1 MLASI
6 AVGEVSSNVNSY
18 NTSIKNSYKGGI
30 CTCKRADSAFFVFG
44 ENSMKKS
51 FLILTAVFCCLLPL
65 YAKKAVMPE
74 WVQNY
79 RTVFPNSEYLAQRGI
94 GDSAEKAR
102 TDATA
107 ALSRYFKTS
116 VNANLSTTMTSVTAA
131 NSAEEKTLVVDDV
144 NVQSEVELFA
154 LEYTEP
160 FYYKAEKKWYCVVY
174 MNRNDAWQQYKPQI
188 EIKKNSFNGLY
199 SNLEAEKDYFEK
211 AKMCGKVWQS
221 ATELLEKLEY
231 GRIINP
237 IEEASYQGERDK
249 ISKVPVIFEESKQNC
264 SIYIQTQNDYN
275 RLAESA
281 VSSALADCGL
291 NVSKNI
297 EQSNYIAEVLIELNA
312 SGSEPVS
319 VKPGL
324 ELKIQN
330 KEEKTVYSCEVQA
343 VEKSVAYTLENAQK
357 KAFPKLAKEIEE
369 AVKKDLSGF
378 LKL

>member
-1 MLASI
+1 
-6 AVGEVSSNVNSY
+6 
-18 NTSIKNSYKGGI
+18 
-30 CTCKRADSAFFVFG
+30 
-44 ENSMKKS
+44 MKKHFFS
-51 FLILTAVFCCLLPL
+51 LLVFVCLLPL

-79 RTVFPNSEYLAQRGI
+79 RTVFPNSEYLAQRGS

-116 VNANLSTTMTSVTAA
+116 VNANLSTTMTSVTVAS
-131 NSAEEKTLVVDDV
+131 SAEEKTLVVDDV
-144 NVQSEVELFA
+144 NVQSQVELFV

-160 FYYKAEKKWYCVVY
+160 FYYKAEKKWYCVVF

-188 EIKKNSFNGLY
+188 KIKKNSFCGLY
-199 SNLEAEKDYFEK
+199 ANLEAEKDYFEK
-211 AKMCGKVWQS
+211 AKMCGKVWRS

-237 IEEASYQGERDK
+237 QEEAAYQDERDK

-264 SIYIQTQNDYN
+264 SIYIQTENDYN

-281 VSSALADCGL
+281 VSSAFADCGL

-297 EQSNYIAEVLIELNA
+297 EQANYIAEVLIELNV

-343 VEKSVAYTLENAQK
+343 AEKSVAYTLENAQK
-357 KAFPKLAKEIEE
+357 KAFPKLAKETEE

>member
-1 MLASI
+1 
-6 AVGEVSSNVNSY
+6 
-18 NTSIKNSYKGGI
+18 
-30 CTCKRADSAFFVFG
+30 
-44 ENSMKKS
+44 MKKHFFS
-51 FLILTAVFCCLLPL
+51 LLAFVCLVPL

-79 RTVFPNSEYLAQRGI
+79 RTVFPASEYLAQRGS
-94 GDSAEKAR
+94 GDTVEKSK

-116 VNANLSTTMTSVTAA
+116 VNANLSTTMTSVTTE

-144 NVQSEVELFA
+144 NVQSQVELFA

-188 EIKKNSFNGLY
+188 EIKKNSFCGLY
-199 SNLEAEKDYFEK
+199 ANLEAEKDFFEK

-237 IEEASYQGERDK
+237 NEEAAYQDERDK
-249 ISKVPVIFEESKQNC
+249 ISEVLVIFEESKQNC
-264 SIYIQTQNDYN
+264 SIYIQTENDYN
-275 RLAESA
+275 RLVESA
-281 VSSALADCGL
+281 VSSAFADCGMK
-291 NVSKNI
+291 VSKNI
-297 EQSNYIAEVLIELNA
+297 EQANYIAEVLIELNA

-330 KEEKTVYSCEVQA
+330 KEEKTVYSCEVQSA
-343 VEKSVAYTLENAQK
+343 EKSVAYTLENAQK
-357 KAFPKLAKEIEE
+357 KAFPKLAKETEE
-369 AVKKDLSGF
+369 TVKKDLSSF

>member
-1 MLASI
+1 M
-6 AVGEVSSNVNSY
+6 
-18 NTSIKNSYKGGI
+18 
-30 CTCKRADSAFFVFG
+30 
-44 ENSMKKS
+44 
-51 FLILTAVFCCLLPL
+51 
-65 YAKKAVMPE
+65 
-74 WVQNY
+74 
-79 RTVFPNSEYLAQRGI
+79 
-94 GDSAEKAR
+94 
-102 TDATA
+102 
-107 ALSRYFKTS
+107 
-116 VNANLSTTMTSVTAA
+116 
-131 NSAEEKTLVVDDV
+131 DDV
-144 NVQSEVELFA
+144 NVQSQVELFA

-160 FYYKAEKKWYCVVY
+160 FYYKAEKKWYCVVF

-211 AKMCGKVWQS
+211 ARMCGKVWQS

-237 IEEASYQGERDK
+237 QEEAAYQDERDK
-249 ISKVPVIFEESKQNC
+249 ISRVPVLFEESKQNC
-264 SIYIQTQNDYN
+264 SIYIQTENDYN

-297 EQSNYIAEVLIELNA
+297 EQANCIAEVLIELNV
-312 SGSEPVS
+312 SGREPVS

-343 VEKSVAYTLENAQK
+343 AEKSVAYTLENAQK
-357 KAFPKLAKEIEE
+357 KAFPKLAKETEE

>member
-1 MLASI
+1 M
-6 AVGEVSSNVNSY
+6 
-18 NTSIKNSYKGGI
+18 
-30 CTCKRADSAFFVFG
+30 RADSAFFVFG
-44 ENSMKKS
+44 ENPMKKF

-65 YAKKAVMPE
+65 FAKKAAMPQ

-79 RTVFPNSEYLAQRGI
+79 RTVFPASEYLAQRGS
-94 GDSAEKAR
+94 GDSAEKSK

-160 FYYKAEKKWYCVVY
+160 FYYKEEKKWYCVVY
-174 MNRNDAWQQYKPQI
+174 MNRSDAWQQYKPQI

-199 SNLEAEKDYFEK
+199 KNLENEPDCFSK
-211 AKMCGKVWQS
+211 AGMCGKVWQS

-237 IEEASYQGERDK
+237 KEEAAYQDERDK
-249 ISKVPVIFEESKQNC
+249 IAQIPVIFEESRQKC
-264 SIYIQTQNDYN
+264 SIYIQTENDYG
-275 RLAESA
+275 RLAESG
-281 VSSALADCGL
+281 VSSAFSGCGMK
-291 NVSKNI
+291 VVKKI
-297 EQSNYIAEVLIELNA
+297 EQANYIAEVLIELNA

-330 KEEKTVYSCEVQA
+330 KEEKTVYSCEIQIA
-343 VEKSVAYTLENAQK
+343 EKSVAYTLENAQK
-357 KAFPKLAKEIEE
+357 KAFPKLAKETEE

>member
-1 MLASI
+1 
-6 AVGEVSSNVNSY
+6 
-18 NTSIKNSYKGGI
+18 
-30 CTCKRADSAFFVFG
+30 
-44 ENSMKKS
+44 MKKS
-51 FLILTAVFCCLLPL
+51 FLILTAAFCCLLPL
-65 YAKKAVMPE
+65 FAKKAAMPQ
-74 WVQNY
+74 WIQNY
-79 RTVFPNSEYLAQRGI
+79 RTVYPNSEYLAQRGS
-94 GDSAEKAR
+94 GDTAEKAR

-199 SNLEAEKDYFEK
+199 KNLENEPDCFSK
-211 AKMCGKVWQS
+211 AGMCGKVWRS

-237 IEEASYQGERDK
+237 KKEAAYQDERDK
-249 ISKVPVIFEESKQNC
+249 ISKVPVIFEESRQNC
-264 SIYIQTQNDYN
+264 SIYIQTQNDYD

-281 VSSALADCGL
+281 VSSAFKDCGL

-297 EQSNYIAEVLIELNA
+297 EQANYIAEVLIELNV
-312 SGSEPVS
+312 SGGEPVS

-343 VEKSVAYTLENAQK
+343 AEKSIAYTLENAQK
-357 KAFPKLAKEIEE
+357 KAFPKLAEETEE

>member
-1 MLASI
+1 M
-6 AVGEVSSNVNSY
+6 
-18 NTSIKNSYKGGI
+18 
-30 CTCKRADSAFFVFG
+30 RAEPVFFVFG
-44 ENSMKKS
+44 ENPMKKS
-51 FLILTAVFCCLLPL
+51 FLILTAVLCCLVPL
-65 YAKKAVMPE
+65 YAKKAAMPQ
-74 WVQNY
+74 WIQNY
-79 RTVFPNSEYLAQRGI
+79 RTVYPNSEYLAQRGS
-94 GDSAEKAR
+94 GDSAEKAK

-116 VNANLSTTMTSVTAA
+116 VNANLSTTMTSVTSE
-131 NSAEEKTLVVDDV
+131 NSVEEKTLIVDDV
-144 NVQSEVELFA
+144 NVQSQVELFA

-174 MNRNDAWQQYKPQI
+174 MNRNDAWRQYKPQI

-199 SNLEAEKDYFEK
+199 KNLEAEKDYFEK
-211 AKMCGKVWQS
+211 TRMCGKVWQS

-237 IEEASYQGERDK
+237 NEEAAYQGERDK

-297 EQSNYIAEVLIELNA
+297 EQANYIAEVLVELNV

-330 KEEKTVYSCEVQA
+330 KEEKTVYSCEVQSA
-343 VEKSVAYTLENAQK
+343 EKSVAYTLENAQK

-378 LKL
+378 FKL

>member
-1 MLASI
+1 MA
-6 AVGEVSSNVNSY
+6 A
-18 NTSIKNSYKGGI
+18 
-30 CTCKRADSAFFVFG
+30 
-44 ENSMKKS
+44 
-51 FLILTAVFCCLLPL
+51 FCCLVPL
-65 YAKKAVMPE
+65 FAKKAAMPQ
-74 WVQNY
+74 WIQNY
-79 RTVFPNSEYLAQRGI
+79 RTVYPNSEYLAQRGS
-94 GDSAEKAR
+94 GDTAEKAR

-116 VNANLSTTMTSVTAA
+116 VNANLSTTMTSVIAA

-199 SNLEAEKDYFEK
+199 KNLENEPDCFSK
-211 AKMCGKVWQS
+211 ARMCGKVWRS

-237 IEEASYQGERDK
+237 KEEAAYQDERDK
-249 ISKVPVIFEESKQNC
+249 ISKVPVIFLESRQNC
-264 SIYIQTQNDYN
+264 SIYIQTQNDYD

-281 VSSALADCGL
+281 VSSAFKDCGL
-291 NVSKNI
+291 KVSKNI
-297 EQSNYIAEVLIELNA
+297 EQANYIAEVLIELNV

-324 ELKIQN
+324 EVKIQN
-330 KEEKTVYSCEVQA
+330 KEKKTVYSCEIQA
-343 VEKSVAYTLENAQK
+343 AEKSVAYSLENAQK
-357 KAFPKLAKEIEE
+357 KAFPKLSKETGE

-378 LKL
+378 LEL

>member
-1 MLASI
+1 
-6 AVGEVSSNVNSY
+6 
-18 NTSIKNSYKGGI
+18 
-30 CTCKRADSAFFVFG
+30 
-44 ENSMKKS
+44 MKKHFFS
-51 FLILTAVFCCLLPL
+51 LMAFACLVPI
-65 YAKKAVMPE
+65 YAKKVAMPE
-74 WVQNY
+74 WIQNY
-79 RTVFPNSEYLAQRGI
+79 RMVFPASEYLAQRGS
-94 GDSAEKAR
+94 GDTAEKSK

-144 NVQSEVELFA
+144 NVLSQVELFA

-188 EIKKNSFNGLY
+188 EIKKNSFCGLY
-199 SNLEAEKDYFEK
+199 ANLEAEKDFFEK

-237 IEEASYQGERDK
+237 NEEASYQDERDK
-249 ISKVPVIFEESKQNC
+249 IAQIPVIFEESRQNC
-264 SIYIQTQNDYN
+264 SIYIQTENDYN

-281 VSSALADCGL
+281 VSSAFTDCGMK
-291 NVSKNI
+291 VVKNI
-297 EQSNYIAEVLIELNA
+297 EQANYIAELFIELNV

-330 KEEKTVYSCEVQA
+330 KEEKTVYSCEVQTA
-343 VEKSVAYTLENAQK
+343 EKSVAYSLENAQK
-357 KAFPKLAKEIEE
+357 KAFPRLAKETEE

-378 LKL
+378 LEL

>member
-1 MLASI
+1 
-6 AVGEVSSNVNSY
+6 
-18 NTSIKNSYKGGI
+18 
-30 CTCKRADSAFFVFG
+30 
-44 ENSMKKS
+44 MKKHFFS
-51 FLILTAVFCCLLPL
+51 LMAFACLVPI
-65 YAKKAVMPE
+65 YAKKVAMPE
-74 WVQNY
+74 WIQNY
-79 RTVFPNSEYLAQRGI
+79 RMVFPASEYLAQRGS
-94 GDSAEKAR
+94 GDTAEKSK

-144 NVQSEVELFA
+144 NVQSQVELFA

-188 EIKKNSFNGLY
+188 EIKKNTFCGLY
-199 SNLEAEKDYFEK
+199 ANLEAEKDFFEK

-237 IEEASYQGERDK
+237 NEEAAYQAERDK

-264 SIYIQTQNDYN
+264 SIYIQTENDYN
-275 RLAESA
+275 RLVESA
-281 VSSALADCGL
+281 VSSSFSDCGMK
-291 NVSKNI
+291 VVKNI
-297 EQSNYIAEVLIELNA
+297 GQANYIAEVLVELNS
-312 SGSEPVS
+312 SGNEPVS
-319 VKPGL
+319 VRPGL

-330 KEEKTVYSCEVQA
+330 KEEKTVYSCEVQTA
-343 VEKSVAYTLENAQK
+343 EKSVAYTLENAQK
-357 KAFPKLAKEIEE
+357 KAFPRLAKETEE

-378 LKL
+378 LEL

>member
-1 MLASI
+1 M
-6 AVGEVSSNVNSY
+6 
-18 NTSIKNSYKGGI
+18 
-30 CTCKRADSAFFVFG
+30 RADSAFFVSG
-44 ENSMKKS
+44 ENPMKKICLFVS
-51 FLILTAVFCCLLPL
+51 ALCCLVPL
-65 YAKKAVMPE
+65 HAKKAAMPE
-74 WVQNY
+74 WGQNY
-79 RTVFPNSEYLAQRGI
+79 RTVFPASEYLAQRGS
-94 GDSAEKAR
+94 GDTAEKSK

-116 VNANLSTTMTSVTAA
+116 VNANLSTTMTSATSE

-188 EIKKNSFNGLY
+188 EIKKNIFSSLY
-199 SNLEAEKDYFEK
+199 KNLENESDYFSK
-211 AKMCGKVWQS
+211 AGMCGRVWQS

-237 IEEASYQGERDK
+237 NEEASYQAERDK
-249 ISKVPVIFEESKQNC
+249 ISKVPVIFEESRQNC
-264 SIYIQTQNDYN
+264 SIYIQTENDYD
-275 RLAESA
+275 RLAESS
-281 VSSALADCGL
+281 VSSAFSDCGL
-291 NVSKNI
+291 KVVKNI
-297 EQSNYIAEVLIELNA
+297 GQANYIAEVLIELNA

-324 ELKIQN
+324 ELKIQSR
-330 KEEKTVYSCEVQA
+330 EEKTVYSCEVQSA
-343 VEKSVAYTLENAQK
+343 EKSIAYSLENAQK
-357 KAFPKLAKEIEE
+357 KAFSKLAKETGE
-369 AVKKDLSGF
+369 AVKKDLSSF

>member
-1 MLASI
+1 
-6 AVGEVSSNVNSY
+6 
-18 NTSIKNSYKGGI
+18 
-30 CTCKRADSAFFVFG
+30 
-44 ENSMKKS
+44 MKKNC
-51 FLILTAVFCCLLPL
+51 LLMAAFCCLLPL
-65 YAKKAVMPE
+65 FAKKATMPQ

-79 RTVFPNSEYLAQRGI
+79 RTVFPNSEYLAQRGS
-94 GDSAEKAR
+94 GDTAEKSK
-102 TDATA
+102 TDAIA

-144 NVQSEVELFA
+144 NVQSEVDLFA

-174 MNRNDAWQQYKPQI
+174 MNRNDAWRQYKPQI

-199 SNLEAEKDYFEK
+199 KNLENEPDYFSK
-211 AKMCGKVWQS
+211 AGMCGKVWQS

-231 GRIINP
+231 GRIVNP
-237 IEEASYQGERDK
+237 KEEAAYQDERDK
-249 ISKVPVIFEESKQNC
+249 ISKVPVIFEESRQNC
-264 SIYIQTQNDYN
+264 SIYIQTQNDYD

-281 VSSALADCGL
+281 VSSAFKDCGL

-297 EQSNYIAEVLIELNA
+297 EQANYIAEVLIELNA
-312 SGSEPVS
+312 SGSEPLS
-319 VKPGL
+319 IKPGL

-330 KEEKTVYSCEVQA
+330 KEEKTVYSCEVQTA
-343 VEKSVAYTLENAQK
+343 EKSIAYSLENAQK
-357 KAFPKLAKEIEE
+357 KAFPKMAKETEE

-378 LKL
+378 LEL

>member
-1 MLASI
+1 M
-6 AVGEVSSNVNSY
+6 
-18 NTSIKNSYKGGI
+18 
-30 CTCKRADSAFFVFG
+30 AF
-44 ENSMKKS
+44 
-51 FLILTAVFCCLLPL
+51 ACLVPI
-65 YAKKAVMPE
+65 YAKKVAMPE
-74 WVQNY
+74 WIQNY
-79 RTVFPNSEYLAQRGI
+79 RMVFPASEYLAQRGS
-94 GDSAEKAR
+94 GDTAEKSK

-144 NVQSEVELFA
+144 NVLSQVELFA

-188 EIKKNSFNGLY
+188 EIKKNSFCGLY
-199 SNLEAEKDYFEK
+199 ANLEAEKDFFEK

-237 IEEASYQGERDK
+237 NEEASYQDERDK
-249 ISKVPVIFEESKQNC
+249 IAQIPVIFEESRQNC
-264 SIYIQTQNDYN
+264 SIYIQTENDYN

-281 VSSALADCGL
+281 VSSAFTDCGMK
-291 NVSKNI
+291 VVKNI
-297 EQSNYIAEVLIELNA
+297 EQANYIAELFIELNV

-330 KEEKTVYSCEVQA
+330 KEEKTVYSCEVQTA
-343 VEKSVAYTLENAQK
+343 EKSVAYSLENAQK
-357 KAFPKLAKEIEE
+357 KAFPRLAKETEE

-378 LKL
+378 LEL

>member
-1 MLASI
+1 
-6 AVGEVSSNVNSY
+6 
-18 NTSIKNSYKGGI
+18 
-30 CTCKRADSAFFVFG
+30 
-44 ENSMKKS
+44 MKKYFFS
-51 FLILTAVFCCLLPL
+51 LLAFVYLVPL

-79 RTVFPNSEYLAQRGI
+79 RTVFPSYEYLAQRGS
-94 GDSAEKAR
+94 GDTAEKSK

-116 VNANLSTTMTSVTAA
+116 VNANLSTTMTSVTTE
-131 NSAEEKTLVVDDV
+131 NFAEEKTLVVDDV
-144 NVQSEVELFA
+144 NVQSQVEFFA

-199 SNLEAEKDYFEK
+199 ANLEAEKDYFEK
-211 AKMCGKVWQS
+211 ARMCGKVWQS

-264 SIYIQTQNDYN
+264 SIYIQTENDYN
-275 RLAESA
+275 RLVESA
-281 VSSALADCGL
+281 FSSAFADCGMK
-291 NVSKNI
+291 VSKSI
-297 EQSNYIAEVLIELNA
+297 EQANYIAEVLIELNA

-330 KEEKTVYSCEVQA
+330 IEEKTVYSCEVQSA
-343 VEKSVAYTLENAQK
+343 EKSVAYTLENAQK
-357 KAFPKLAKEIEE
+357 KAFPKLTRET
-369 AVKKDLSGF
+369 VKKDLSSF